1 LVEQPLVP
9 EVMPKVAL
17 PEVPLVV
24 DARKWAG
31 ATLTFEQHV
40 APTAIRTAWRLS
52 HGVEG
57 NSGEE
62 STQKNPFHSFV
73 LF

>member
-24 DARKWAG
+24 DARK
-31 ATLTFEQHV
+31 
-40 APTAIRTAWRLS
+40 
-52 HGVEG
+52 
-57 NSGEE
+57 
-62 STQKNPFHSFV
+62 
-73 LF
+73 